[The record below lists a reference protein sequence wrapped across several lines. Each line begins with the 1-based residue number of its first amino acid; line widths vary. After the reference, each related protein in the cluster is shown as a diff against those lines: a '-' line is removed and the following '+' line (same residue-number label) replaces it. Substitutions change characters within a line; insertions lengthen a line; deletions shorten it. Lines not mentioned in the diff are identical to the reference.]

1 MNISEYQKK
10 AMVTC
15 MPSCHNEAYMLHNL
29 IGEVGETCEKI
40 VDAAKLDEDNNCVID
55 DWLQFVQLAQR
66 FGKRAKRLRKEE
78 SSSLEIDANEIRLE
92 LSDISNEAQ
101 EEIKKELGDILW
113 QLSGLCSVLKIDLED
128 VARTNLEKLA
138 SRKRRG
144 VIDGNGD
151 NR

>member
-1 MNISEYQKK
+1 MNFKEYQRQ

-15 MPSCHNEAYMLHNL
+15 MPSSHNEAYMLHNL

-40 VDAAKLDEDNNCVID
+40 VDAAKLDEDNNSIIG
-55 DWLQFVQLAQR
+55 DWLHFVLMAER
-66 FGKRAKRLRKEE
+66 FGNRAKRLRKEE
-78 SSSLEIDANEIRLE
+78 STSLEIDANEIRCE
-92 LSDISNEAQ
+92 LFDISHEAR

-113 QLSGLCSVLKIDLED
+113 QLSGLCSVMNFDLED

>member
-1 MNISEYQKK
+1 MNFKEYQTK

-15 MPSCHNEAYMLHNL
+15 MPSCYNEAYMLHNL

-40 VDAAKLDEDNNCVID
+40 IDAAKLDEDNNCVID

-66 FGKRAKRLRKEE
+66 LGKRAKRLRKEE

-92 LSDISNEAQ
+92 LSDISNEAR

-113 QLSGLCSVLKIDLED
+113 QLSGLCSVMNFDLED